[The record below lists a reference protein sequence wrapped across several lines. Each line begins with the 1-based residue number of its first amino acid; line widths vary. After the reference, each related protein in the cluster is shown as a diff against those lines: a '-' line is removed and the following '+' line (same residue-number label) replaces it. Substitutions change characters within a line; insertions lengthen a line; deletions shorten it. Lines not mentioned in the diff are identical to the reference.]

1 MALVQGPGVIGLV
14 WWARGLPEVLSGLW
28 AHQDEE
34 EPNSDLPDKEALCM
48 ARLWGEPISDHA
60 DKEPPCMGAR
70 PFLPSVV
77 LKNLVWGASADPEL
91 ALPLA
96 LALMNWRL
104 IVAERLPLRQQLLAV
119 RLPLLQQQVAERLPL
134 LLP

>member
-60 DKEPPCMGAR
+60 ALYGGA
-70 PFLPSVV
+70 
-77 LKNLVWGASADPEL
+77 
-91 ALPLA
+91 
-96 LALMNWRL
+96 
-104 IVAERLPLRQQLLAV
+104 AV
-119 RLPLLQQQVAERLPL
+119 FAFSCSRGSGVGGFGGP
-134 LLP
+134 